1 MISIKNLNVCYGK
14 NVILSDSEIDIPI
27 GSTVLLCG
35 ESGSGKTS
43 VLEYLTFSQS
53 LNNEEYFIDKIK
65 VDFTDEKTI
74 NALKSEKMVYVD
86 QNFQLFDLTV
96 EKNLRMFYQMNPQNK
111 DIKKFVENL
120 DSLLLFVNLDK
131 SLKNKKINVLSGG
144 ERQRLALAC
153 AIAKNTPI
161 IVLDEPMSNLDLESQ
176 EIIVNAIHRLSQ
188 KGKTI
193 IIATHKEDMYE
204 PNIIY
209 RIVDKKLVKEIKKET
224 MAHLQLGKCSNIRIH
239 YSNLWRTMYRLNEI
253 IMALFIALGL
263 ALSCIIFMNGNVNTT
278 QQIKEFK
285 GNTSQEILVFSSIH
299 DKSSIGD
306 ELTTLSDY
314 DPPLDEGLTKE
325 LATINHVTS
334 VYPFEIF
341 GSDYSFVEHDGSYG
355 DYTVEDGLVIV
366 SYPDGTN
373 VTKKMS
379 VEEGATSIPKNYIIA
394 FDTEAQRE
402 QITDYQGIKD
412 GVYITP
418 ELAETLEIENIEGVY
433 LTFKALVPIA
443 SCETIIQITSE
454 NEPMIELPGRS
465 PISVLWEFHVPIVG
479 IKNENYVSHYTYV
492 CGNTFYMDYRQM
504 ETIKDKAS
512 KEYADGIENY
522 QYNDENPILEEQWRT
537 AGCLLYLDDMDS
549 MKEVGTKVVEI
560 DENIILMSTNSEYN
574 QLYSTILNI
583 RNKQYL
589 ISATVGIVLVLAVSL
604 FKFVRFS
611 KDIKSLNILKRNGI
625 IINRLNR
632 SKLMVESLVELI
644 ISATVIS
651 VFINRINDNYNLIV
665 AKQKFMD
672 WSLTGVFLLMMEIVT
687 IIFLSVGLYQVV
699 AFKEKGKRK

>member
-53 LNNEEYFIDKIK
+53 LNNEEYFIDKIR

-86 QNFQLFDLTV
+86 QNFQLFDLNV
-96 EKNLRMFYQMNPQNK
+96 ERNLRMFYQMNPQNK
-111 DIKKFVENL
+111 NMKKFIESL
-120 DSLLLFVNLDK
+120 DLLLAFVNLDK
-131 SLKNKKINVLSGG
+131 SLKHKKINVLSGG

-161 IVLDEPMSNLDLESQ
+161 IILDEPMSNLDSESQ
-176 EIIVNAIHRLSQ
+176 EIIADVIHTLSQ
-188 KGKTI
+188 RGKTI
-193 IIATHKEDMYE
+193 VIATHKEDMYE
-204 PNIIY
+204 ANIIY
-209 RIVDKKLVKEIKKET
+209 RIVDKKLVKETKKET
-224 MAHLQLGKCSNIRIH
+224 MDHSKLGKYSNARIH
-239 YSNLWRTMYRLNEI
+239 YSNLWRPMYKLNEI
-253 IMALFIALGL
+253 VMTLFISFGL
-263 ALSCIIFMNGNVNTT
+263 ALSCIIFMNGNVNIT

-299 DKSSIGD
+299 DKASFSD
-306 ELTTLSDY
+306 ELTILSDY
-314 DPPLDEGLTKE
+314 DPPLNEQLVKE
-325 LATINHVTS
+325 LATIDHVAS
-334 VYPFEIF
+334 AYPFEIF

-373 VTKKMS
+373 VTKKMNM
-379 VEEGATSIPKNYIIA
+379 EEGVSSIPKNYIVA
-394 FDTEAQRE
+394 FDSDAQRE

-412 GVYITP
+412 GIYITP

-433 LTFKALVPIA
+433 LTFKTLVPIA

-454 NEPMIELPGRS
+454 NEPMVELLGRS
-465 PISVLWEFHVPIVG
+465 PISVLWEFHVPIAG

-504 ETIKDKAS
+504 QTIKDEAS
-512 KEYADGIENY
+512 VEYVDGIENY

-549 MKEVGTKVVEI
+549 MGEVGTKVVQI
-560 DENIILMSTNSEYN
+560 DESIILMSTNSEYN
-574 QLYSTILNI
+574 QLYSLIVNI
-583 RNKQYL
+583 RNKQYF
-589 ISATVGIVLVLAVSL
+589 ISAVVGVVLVFAVSL

-611 KDIKSLNILKRNGI
+611 KDIKNLNILKRNGI
-625 IINRLNR
+625 IINRLNG

-665 AKQKFMD
+665 AEQKFMD
-672 WSLTGVFLLMMEIVT
+672 WSLEGALLLLMEIVT
-687 IIFLSVGLYQVV
+687 IIFLSIGLYQMI
-699 AFKEKGKRK
+699 AFREKEKRK